1 MMRGRPLRLFF
12 AACALGVGAL
22 TAGADTLLDGARNIA
37 ILNEGNLKP
46 VTYVLPTPAP
56 DAVEIDLDLRGSVL
70 GIPMIRANYTGWM
83 DGTTYAAYA
92 DLKTSGLAALL
103 KKLEIWSVTTGRISR
118 AGFSPRFHVQQN
130 RDKKNRRVEMN
141 YDDAARKVDVVI
153 VPRLGSQGKP
163 PATPEER
170 YSADDT
176 VSAVMHLMTRGGRTD
191 GPLCAGALRVF
202 DSKQHY
208 DLRMEQAGTRRLR
221 YKGKRVETLRCKVY
235 YEPISGFDPEDLPS
249 ADEYGTPVNVY
260 LRRIDALD
268 MHVPMRLTYKV
279 GILTVVVRL
288 HDMQIRVPD

>member
-1 MMRGRPLRLFF
+1 MIRIRNFLLGAAVF
-12 AACALGVGAL
+12 AA
-22 TAGADTLLDGARNIA
+22 TAFPHVASAAFIDDARNIA
-37 ILNEGNLKP
+37 ILNEGNLKL
-46 VTYVLPTPAP
+46 VTYVLPTPSA
-56 DAVEIDLDLRGSVL
+56 DAVEIDFELRGSVI
-70 GIPMIRANYTGWM
+70 GIPMIRANYTGWL
-83 DGTTYAAYA
+83 DGDTYAAYA

-103 KKLEIWSVTTGRISR
+103 KKLEIWTVTTGSYTRS
-118 AGFSPRFHVQQN
+118 GFSPRFHIQQN

-141 YDDAARKVDVVI
+141 YDDAARKVDVTI

-170 YSADDT
+170 FSADDT
-176 VSAVMHLMTRGGRTD
+176 VTAILNLMMRGKRID
-191 GPLCAGALRVF
+191 APLCAGALRVF

-221 YKGKRVETLRCKVY
+221 YKGKRIDTLHCKVY

-249 ADEYGTPVNVY
+249 ADEDGTPVNVY
-260 LRRIDALD
+260 LRYIDELG

-288 HDMQIRVPD
+288 HDMQIRVPS